1 MTQSL
6 LSGLVVSQ
14 ERGKNQESEASQKQ
28 MQEDLEEKGTL
39 KSI

>member
-6 LSGLVVSQ
+6 LSGLAVSQ
-14 ERGKNQESEASQKQ
+14 ERGKNQEPEVSQKQ